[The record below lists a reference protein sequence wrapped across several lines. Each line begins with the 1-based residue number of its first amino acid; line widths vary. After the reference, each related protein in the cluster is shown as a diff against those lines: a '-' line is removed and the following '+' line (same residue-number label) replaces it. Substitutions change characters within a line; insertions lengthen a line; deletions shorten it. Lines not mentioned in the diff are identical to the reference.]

1 MKYQQNPFSNVLSK
15 LASLPKFRYFL
26 EPETTNFQ
34 SIEEPVNDT
43 FVDENQYIHISDW
56 VEPSVY
62 FTIFCP
68 HQWR

>member
-1 MKYQQNPFSNVLSK
+1 MKYQQNPFSHVWSK
-15 LASLPKFRYFL
+15 LANVIKLRYFD
-26 EPETTNFQ
+26 EQQTRIQ
-34 SIEEPVNDT
+34 SLEEPLTDT

-68 HQWR
+68 HQWK